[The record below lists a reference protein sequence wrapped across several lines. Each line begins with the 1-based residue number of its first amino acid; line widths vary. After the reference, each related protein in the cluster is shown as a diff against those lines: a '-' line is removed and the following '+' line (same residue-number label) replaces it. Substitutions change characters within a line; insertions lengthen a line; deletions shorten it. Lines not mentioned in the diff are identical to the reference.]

1 MTPRR
6 HLDEGHGLGRYAD
19 RVEVHCPRCAHP
31 ACVVVATVDGRRQA
45 RLVCA
50 GCGLQAQATHC
61 CGLYGATGDWF
72 GPVRVSGR
80 RPCGYCGHRWIVV
93 EAVRERRPP
102 VAPTRA
108 LARCRVCARE
118 SEVELEVAPYRG
130 GEARDPHLGAP
141 LRLTEPTRCGL
152 LWAYN
157 PEHLAELRRYVAAD
171 QRERSRVAGNAS
183 MISRLPTWM
192 KLARHR
198 PMLLKALDRLAARAA
213 GA

>member
-1 MTPRR
+1 MRPRR
-6 HLDEGHGLGRYAD
+6 HIDDGHGLGRYAG
-19 RVEVHCPRCAHP
+19 RIEVHCPRCARP
-31 ACVVVATVDGRRQA
+31 ASVVADSADGRRLA

-50 GCGLQAQATHC
+50 GCGLQAQRATC
-61 CGLYGATGDWF
+61 CGLHDTADGWF

-80 RPCGYCGHRWIVV
+80 RPCGYCGHRWVV
-93 EAVRERRPP
+93 VDALRERRPAVSP
-102 VAPTRA
+102 ASAP
-108 LARCRVCARE
+108 ARCRACGRE
-118 SEVELEVAPYRG
+118 SEVELQLAPHRG
-130 GEARDPHLGAP
+130 GEPRDPHLGAP

-157 PEHLAELRRYVAAD
+157 TEHLAELRRYVDAG